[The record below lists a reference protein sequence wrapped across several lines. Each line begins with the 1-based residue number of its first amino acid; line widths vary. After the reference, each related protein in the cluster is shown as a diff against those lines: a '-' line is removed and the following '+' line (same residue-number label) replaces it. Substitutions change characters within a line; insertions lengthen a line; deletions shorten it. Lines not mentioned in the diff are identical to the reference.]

1 MIVEFQDTQDTFDHE
16 KFQLWRRQNDG
27 GFFVNVKSPNN
38 LMLHRVTCNH
48 HGDSNWERESET
60 SWGSLTRSRK
70 LCSGDVAELQKCVAE
85 KYGAAELKKC
95 ADCKPV

>member
-16 KFQLWRRQNDG
+16 KFQAWRRQNDD
-27 GFFVNVKSPNN
+27 GFFVNVKSPTN

-48 HGDSNWERESET
+48 HGDSTWERET
-60 SWGSLTRSRK
+60 GWGSLTRSRK
-70 LCSGDVAELQKCVAE
+70 LCSDSVSELQQLVAE
-85 KYGAAELKKC
+85 KYAASKLKEC